1 VRDHLREL
9 LGALRARGNL
19 RTQIGEVLLDV
30 SHRVTAGLQD
40 RSHLGVEEPA
50 VRNELHVVEQD
61 APSSTCDDAGGIDP
75 GVMPPMSA

>member
-1 VRDHLREL
+1 
-9 LGALRARGNL
+9 
-19 RTQIGEVLLDV
+19 
-30 SHRVTAGLQD
+30 LQD

-61 APSSTCDDAGGIDP
+61 ASSSTCDDAGGIDP